1 MTKTNGSAFV
11 DTGLP
16 TTWFIEVSNSSPV
29 AISGATLSDPE
40 PVGVTGASWTC
51 SGFGGAVCANA
62 GGSGGI
68 DEPVDLPAGAGLLYE
83 LTATVTATEGQIVTN
98 TATVTLAAGQ
108 TDIDPGNNSATDADP
123 VGLFADGF
131 EIE

>member
-1 MTKTNGSAFV
+1 MTDRTRSERSTRIA
-11 DTGLP
+11 
-16 TTWFIEVSNSSPV
+16 V
-29 AISGATLSDPE
+29 AA
-40 PVGVTGASWTC
+40 TGAAPGAPLQRRNGC
-51 SGFGGAVCANA
+51 QPDGFGGAVCANA